1 MALGLELLHK
11 QTQRLALTP
20 KMQQAI
26 QMLQLSTLQLETYL
40 RQELQQNPV
49 LEEMQE
55 LEEEAPE
62 TDDDS
67 SAPSEETEDGSTDD
81 DLEAVIAE
89 FEDAWS
95 DYYYEGSDFARNPDA
110 EEYRA
115 FAEASITRDQ
125 SLSSHLLSQLGLSV
139 EDDEQ
144 RRLGEWIIGE
154 IDDRGFFTSS
164 VEEAAAA
171 LGVTPEDVEKV
182 LALIQTFDPPGVGAR
197 DLRECLLIQSDQR
210 YPGDKE
216 LRTLIADHLKL
227 LEKRKLPEIAKAM
240 AITMD
245 RLYELAGLVTT
256 LEPRPGRNFG
266 ADNTV
271 YIAPEVVVK
280 KVDDDYVVLVD
291 DDSLPRIRI
300 SPYYRRLL
308 AKGKAS
314 AEVRRYIKD
323 KYKSAQ
329 WLMRN
334 IEQRKSTIYK
344 VTKCIMDLQ
353 RDFLE
358 RGPEYLKPL
367 TLQQVAD
374 MVGMHESTISRV
386 TSNKYVDTPRG
397 IYELKY
403 FFTSGIDTDDGN
415 AQSSTSIRSQI
426 EELIRDDDKKRPLSD
441 QKITDLL
448 NARGLNIARR
458 TVTKYRES
466 LGILSSKLR
475 REY

>member
-1 MALGLELLHK
+1 
-11 QTQRLALTP
+11 
-20 KMQQAI
+20 
-26 QMLQLSTLQLETYL
+26 
-40 RQELQQNPV
+40 
-49 LEEMQE
+49 
-55 LEEEAPE
+55 
-62 TDDDS
+62 
-67 SAPSEETEDGSTDD
+67 
-81 DLEAVIAE
+81 
-89 FEDAWS
+89 
-95 DYYYEGSDFARNPDA
+95 
-110 EEYRA
+110 
-115 FAEASITRDQ
+115 
-125 SLSSHLLSQLGLSV
+125 
-139 EDDEQ
+139 
-144 RRLGEWIIGE
+144 
-154 IDDRGFFTSS
+154 
-164 VEEAAAA
+164 
-171 LGVTPEDVEKV
+171 
-182 LALIQTFDPPGVGAR
+182 
-197 DLRECLLIQSDQR
+197 
-210 YPGDKE
+210 
-216 LRTLIADHLKL
+216 
-227 LEKRKLPEIAKAM
+227 M
-240 AITMD
+240 AISMD

-266 ADNTV
+266 ADNTI

-291 DDSLPRIRI
+291 DDRLPRIRI

-397 IYELKY
+397 VYELKY
-403 FFTSGIDTDDGN
+403 FFTSGIDTDGGD

-426 EELIRDDDKKRPLSD
+426 EELIRDEDKKRPLSD
-441 QKITDLL
+441 QKMTDLL
-448 NARGLNIARR
+448 KSRGLNIARR